1 MDRKRR
7 TQCRVVWSLK
17 MLKVRCRSC
26 GKEIEAH
33 SHRTRTCGCPNMTTV
48 TGDNISARDMSK
60 VVMLN
65 TNMKKEKD
73 SLSSQDL
80 EWQEKRRKR
89 KVRKLNFEVR

>member
-1 MDRKRR
+1 
-7 TQCRVVWSLK
+7 
-17 MLKVRCRSC
+17 
-26 GKEIEAH
+26 
-33 SHRTRTCGCPNMTTV
+33 MTTV
-48 TGDNISARDMSK
+48 SGDSISARDMSK

-65 TNMKKEKD
+65 TNVKKEKD